1 MKKDKIRILINL
13 LLALTVFVVWILS
26 FFFWRDST
34 LGGSGWSDLKYFTVE
49 SNLLVGVVAVIYLVY
64 RLVKGGE
71 LPKWLSVLKYL
82 SAAAV
87 FVTFTVVVVFLGPMY
102 GYGRMY
108 YGSNL
113 FFHLLIPLAAI
124 LEYVFFGEDISF
136 RESFYAVA
144 PPVLY
149 GVAYLTN
156 CIVNGVGS
164 WETGRNDWY
173 SFLEWGYGVGAV
185 IFFVIAAVA
194 WGLGLALRA
203 GNTAARKIPWEET
216 NEKG

>member
-1 MKKDKIRILINL
+1 MIKNTIRNIVNAV
-13 LLALTVFVVWILS
+13 LAIVVFVVWILS
-26 FFFWRDST
+26 FFFWRDGA
-34 LGGSGWSDLKYFTVE
+34 LGGDGWSDLKYFTVE
-49 SNLLVGVVAVIYLVY
+49 SNLLVGVVAVIYLAL

-82 SAAAV
+82 STAAV

-124 LEYVFFGEDISF
+124 LEYVFFGEELSF
-136 RESFYAVA
+136 RESFFAVA

-149 GVAYLTN
+149 GIGYLTN

-164 WETGRNDWY
+164 WETVKNDWY
-173 SFLEWGYGVGAV
+173 QFLEWGYGVGIV
-185 IFFVIAAVA
+185 IFIVIAALA
-194 WGLGLALRA
+194 WGLGLAIRA
-203 GNTAARKIPWEET
+203 GNRLARKIPWED
-216 NEKG
+216 KK

>member
-1 MKKDKIRILINL
+1 MKKQKARILINL
-13 LLALTVFVVWILS
+13 LLSLTVFVVWILS

-34 LGGSGWSDLKYFTVE
+34 LGGNGWSDLKYFTVE

-82 SAAAV
+82 STAAV
-87 FVTFTVVVVFLGPMY
+87 FVTFTVVIVFLGPMY

-113 FFHLLIPLAAI
+113 FFHLLIPLFAI
-124 LEYVFFGEDISF
+124 AEYVIFGEEISF

-149 GVAYLTN
+149 GIGYLTN
-156 CIVNGVGS
+156 CIENGVGS
-164 WETGRNDWY
+164 WETVKNDWY
-173 SFLEWGYGVGAV
+173 QFLEWGYGVGIV
-185 IFFVIAAVA
+185 IFIVIAALA
-194 WGLGLALRA
+194 WGLGLAIRA
-203 GNTAARKIPWEET
+203 GNRLARKIPWED
-216 NEKG
+216 KK

>member
-1 MKKDKIRILINL
+1 MKKNKIRIIINAIL
-13 LLALTVFVVWILS
+13 SLTVFVVWILS

-34 LGGSGWSDLKYFTVE
+34 LGGNGWSDLKYFTVE

-82 SAAAV
+82 STAAV

-113 FFHLLIPLAAI
+113 FFHLLIPLFAI
-124 LEYVFFGEDISF
+124 AEYVVFGEELSF

-149 GVAYLTN
+149 GIGYLTN

-164 WETGRNDWY
+164 WETVKNDWY
-173 SFLEWGYGVGAV
+173 LFLEWGYPVGIV
-185 IFFVIAAVA
+185 IFIVIAAMA
-194 WGLGLALRA
+194 WGLGLAIRA
-203 GNTAARKIPWEET
+203 GNRLARKIPWED
-216 NEKG
+216 KK

>member
-1 MKKDKIRILINL
+1 MKKNKIRIIINAIL
-13 LLALTVFVVWILS
+13 SLMVFVVWILS
-26 FFFWRDST
+26 FFLWRDST

-113 FFHLLIPLAAI
+113 FFHLLIPLFAI
-124 LEYVFFGEDISF
+124 AEYVVFGEELSF

-149 GVAYLTN
+149 GIGYLTN

-164 WETGRNDWY
+164 WETVKNDWY
-173 SFLEWGYGVGAV
+173 LFLEWGYPVGIV
-185 IFFVIAAVA
+185 IFIVIAAMA
-194 WGLGLALRA
+194 WGLGLAIRA
-203 GNTAARKIPWEET
+203 GNRLARKIPWED
-216 NEKG
+216 KK

>member
-1 MKKDKIRILINL
+1 MKKNKIRIIINAIL
-13 LLALTVFVVWILS
+13 SLTVFVVWILS

-34 LGGSGWSDLKYFTVE
+34 LGGNGWSDLKYFTVE

-113 FFHLLIPLAAI
+113 FFHLLIPLFAI
-124 LEYVFFGEDISF
+124 AEYVVFGEELSF

-144 PPVLY
+144 PPVFY
-149 GVAYLTN
+149 GIGYLTN

-164 WETGRNDWY
+164 WETVKNDWY
-173 SFLEWGYGVGAV
+173 LFLEWGYPVGIV
-185 IFFVIAAVA
+185 IFIVIAAMA
-194 WGLGLALRA
+194 WGLGLAIRA
-203 GNTAARKIPWEET
+203 GNRLARKIPWED
-216 NEKG
+216 KK